1 MPAIKYEQ
9 IAVISQQLNKRDWGD
24 NDWTSSGGARWAF
37 FAIFIVL
44 IIIVVLGT
52 MRVNRKRS
60 RKGIQPIY
68 GTRWMTP
75 PNYRQSQ
82 NQYDQPDNVRDP
94 DLPSAYVPTYTE
106 EANEYD
112 MGYYDRSGKFHA
124 NPNAKAADMVP
135 PQAAH
140 RRESTA
146 HGDGVPIS
154 STLPGTLTDED
165 AHDIG
170 APAGPPP
177 GMEGSHHDSQED
189 LGDLYRPSAREAPT
203 RTSTSLFSGS
213 LPGAFNSAAGA
224 GVSADG
230 TAGASAQHQRHAEIQ
245 ANEFT
250 EGSSSSSNLESLPSF
265 SEGMNPP
272 KILGKN

>member
-1 MPAIKYEQ
+1 MPAIKFED
-9 IAVISQQLNKRDWGD
+9 IAVISNKLNKRAWSDD
-24 NDWTSSGGARWAF
+24 DWTSSGGARWAF
-37 FAIFIVL
+37 FAIFVVL
-44 IIIVVLGT
+44 IILVILGT
-52 MRVNRKRS
+52 IRVNRKRS
-60 RKGIQPIY
+60 RQGIQPIY

-112 MGYYDRSGKFHA
+112 MGYYDRNGKFHA
-124 NPNAKAADMVP
+124 NPNAKAANMAP

-146 HGDGVPIS
+146 HGDGIPIS
-154 STLPGTLTDED
+154 STIPGMLTNED
-165 AHDIG
+165 AHDVE

-177 GMEGSHHDSQED
+177 GMEQPHHDSQED

-203 RTSTSLFSGS
+203 RTSTSFFTSS
-213 LPGAFNSAAGA
+213 LPGAFNSTTSSNGA
-224 GVSADG
+224 
-230 TAGASAQHQRHAEIQ
+230 TGASAQHPRHAEIQ

-265 SEGMNPP
+265 SEGPNPP
-272 KILGKN
+272 KISGKN